1 MDVRRLKQDVSNQT
15 CSLDSLFEL
24 IEGLDRRVRRLEV
37 ENSRLRERLGK
48 YEPEVLKSP
57 KMESKNDGNASE
69 GDSQDYSLQSEEKR
83 RCKKKKKR
91 KPARQ
96 GRVSTEEKLKSAERI
111 EDLFPDG
118 VSPKHSEFD
127 SVRVVWRIEN
137 GQAVLVGYRLHRGP
151 NGEKASI
158 PGVLPQGEFDMQ
170 IIVALAYLTYILRL
184 SLDQACELFQFFWK
198 LPMIKSQADALLNQ
212 LARSWDAEFQQL
224 CELLALST
232 VAWTDETGWKVA
244 GRADNAA
251 VFASPDH
258 TVLLYGCPK
267 GKATLEKILP
277 PGIFRGVLVSDDHSS
292 YQGLSKMQK
301 CWAHLLRKA
310 IHLVVLYPEHVVYRR
325 FLDDLLA
332 VYRQAQRRRED
343 RRLSEPGRRQLADE
357 FNNQVRS
364 LCAPHCWNREQP
376 ARTAHAQDHERL
388 ANEIY
393 RLAELDQLF
402 TFVVHPEV
410 PGTNNASERLLR
422 GAAQS
427 RKLDRTSKS
436 DHGCHRRSVITSV
449 MESLRKHLGTLT
461 MQAATETVKQWI
473 INNRSVFSSQLTKAR
488 RLYKLNFSPG

>member
-1 MDVRRLKQDVSNQT
+1 MDVRRLKLDVSNQT
-15 CSLDSLFEL
+15 RSLDSLFEL
-24 IEGLDRRVRRLEV
+24 IEGLDRRVRQLEV

-57 KMESKNDGNASE
+57 KPESTSDGQAS
-69 GDSQDYSLQSEEKR
+69 GADSQDYSLQSEEKR
-83 RCKKKKKR
+83 RRKKKKKR

-111 EDLFPDG
+111 EDLFPEG
-118 VSPKHSEFD
+118 ISPKQSELD
-127 SVRVVWRIEN
+127 SVRVAWRIED
-137 GQAVLVGYRLHRGP
+137 GHAVLVGYRLHRGP
-151 NGEKASI
+151 NGEKADI
-158 PGVLPQGEFDMQ
+158 PDVLPQGEFDMQ

-198 LPMIKSQADALLNQ
+198 LPMAKSQADALLNQ
-212 LARSWDAEFQQL
+212 LARNWDAEFQRL
-224 CELLALST
+224 CELLALSA
-232 VAWTDETGWKVA
+232 VAWTDETGWKIA

-251 VFASPDH
+251 VFASPEH

-267 GKATLEKILP
+267 GNATLEKILP
-277 PGIFRGVLVSDDHSS
+277 PGVFRGVLVSDDHSS

-310 IHLVVLYPEHVVYRR
+310 IHLAVLYPEHAVYRC

-332 VYRQAQRRRED
+332 LYRQAQRRRKD
-343 RRLSEPGRRQLADE
+343 GRLSESGRRRWANE
-357 FNNQVRS
+357 FNNQARA
-364 LCAPHCWNREQP
+364 LCVPHCWNRAQP
-376 ARTAHAQDHERL
+376 ARTAHAKDHERL

-410 PGTNNASERLLR
+410 PGTNNSSEQLLR

-436 DHGCHRRSVITSV
+436 DHGCRRRSVITSV
-449 MESLRKHLGTLT
+449 LESLRKHLGTLT
-461 MQAATETVKQWI
+461 LQAATDTVKQWLTTG
-473 INNRSVFSSQLTKAR
+473 RSVFTSQLNKAK
-488 RLYKLNFSPG
+488 RLHKLNFSPG